1 MDRTAT
7 WSLVGENAATLTVMM
22 CVGLCAAL
30 ATPCFENFESN
41 VVDVDGNVWQDE
53 RLQVRE
59 TSEAR

>member
-1 MDRTAT
+1 MEF
-7 WSLVGENAATLTVMM
+7 GGNAATLTVMM

-53 RLQVRE
+53 CLQVRE